1 MFASRP
7 FWILLACTFLPASYS
22 IARAAELEVDL
33 IVRDTTGQ
41 PVANADVAL
50 FGMVD
55 TKNSLDLRYFRAAEP
70 TDQDGRTHLSADEFR
85 ETSLIY
91 IYQAAKNLVAL
102 VEVEKKQHTEP
113 VQVTLGPACRVFGK
127 LTSTELEQLGHSVKW
142 TNVYVMASEG
152 KHRPLS
158 YVGNSQSF
166 EFHLPPGKYQLYAYG
181 EELNSLKPEI
191 EVVEG
196 QATLDVGAID
206 LPASTL
212 AKLMGKPAPELK
224 DIVGWAS
231 GEPATVGNLRGKV
244 VILDFWGYWCGP
256 CIHGM
261 PDLMALHDDYA
272 DRDLVVIAVHD
283 ASVANLDELRAKLA
297 PIVSSRWSG
306 REIPFRLALDGGSE
320 KQGSGR
326 GATTRLY
333 GINSFPTSILIDRE
347 GKVVGQFHA
356 GSERSIAKLRELLNL
371 PAADDAS
378 EMPAWRREFEAAYRL
393 VDGETLKRI
402 TFPFTYARAAF
413 IAQQQISG
421 SGSQRQIARLTVFD
435 NTNTGSL
442 GMDAGNATLGS
453 LLRSLVPH
461 HLPRQSVEI
470 SEKLRALPVQ
480 GDWTVRTKASLADR
494 MTALEKILNDDLQL
508 KIKIEPR
515 RMERDVIVIS
525 GDYKFQP
532 LPGAGDHPL
541 LSLTTTGDDLQTE
554 AGGGTGNVNAL
565 AGFLA
570 RLVNRPVIDE
580 STSLQELSIEWRQR
594 DSSIAPFAKDATKV
608 ANLLAMLQTQT
619 GLKFEQT
626 RREVEVWF
634 VKQAE

>member
-1 MFASRP
+1 MFASRL
-7 FWILLACTFLPASYS
+7 FGILLASAFLLASS
-22 IARAAELEVDL
+22 LTRAAELEVDMV
-33 IVRDTTGQ
+33 VRDAAGN
-41 PVANADVAL
+41 PVAGADVAL

-55 TKNSLDLRYFRAAEP
+55 TKNSPDLRYYRAADP

-85 ETSLIY
+85 ETSLVY
-91 IYQAAKNLVAL
+91 IWQKEKNLVAL
-102 VEVEKKQHTEP
+102 VEVEKKQHAEP
-113 VQVTLGPACRVFGK
+113 VEVTLGPACRVFGK

-142 TNVYVMASEG
+142 ANVYVMASGG

-158 YVGNSQSF
+158 YMGDSQAF
-166 EFHLPPGKYQLYAYG
+166 EFFLPPGKYQLYAYG
-181 EELNSLKPEI
+181 EELNGLKPEI

-196 QATLDVGAID
+196 QSTLDVGAID

-212 AKLMGKPAPELK
+212 AKLMGKTAPELK

-231 GEPATVGNLRGKV
+231 GEPATLGDLRGKV

-256 CIHGM
+256 CIQGM

-272 DRDLVVIAVHD
+272 DRDLAIIAVHD

-306 REIPFRLALDGGSE
+306 REIPFRLALDGGAE
-320 KQGSGR
+320 KQGSGQ

-333 GINSFPTSILIDRE
+333 GISSFPTSILIDRE

-356 GSERSIAKLRELLNL
+356 GSEQSIAQMRELLSL
-371 PAADDAS
+371 PAAEGAS
-378 EMPAWRREFEAAYRL
+378 ETPAWRREFEAAYRL
-393 VDGETLKRI
+393 ADGEALKRVS
-402 TFPFTYARAAF
+402 FPFTYARAAF
-413 IAQQQISG
+413 ITHQQTVG
-421 SGSQRQIARLTVFD
+421 SGSQRRIERLTVFE
-435 NTNTGSL
+435 NTNADSL
-442 GMDAGNATLGS
+442 GMNAGNANLGS
-453 LLRSLVPH
+453 LLNSLIPR

-470 SEKLRALPVQ
+470 AEKLRALPVQ
-480 GDWTVRTKASLADR
+480 GDWTVRSEAPLADR
-494 MTALEKILNDDLQL
+494 MRALEKILNDDLQL

-515 RMERDVIVIS
+515 EVEREVIVIN

-532 LPGAGDHPL
+532 LPGAGDNPL

-554 AGGGTGNVNAL
+554 AGGGAGNVDAL

-570 RLVNRPVIDE
+570 RLIDRPVIDE
-580 STSLQELSIEWRQR
+580 STSPQELSIEWRQR
-594 DSSIAPFAKDATKV
+594 DSSIKGLSTDAANVT
-608 ANLLAMLQTQT
+608 NLLAMLQSQT

-626 RREVEVWF
+626 KRNVEVWF
-634 VKQAE
+634 VDQRE